1 MRGTPVT
8 LRTLPDPDAEAEYIA
23 LEIQRQLALSAS
35 RLNYADVGILLRFN
49 ALSRPIEAALHRAG
63 IPYRVV
69 GGAKFFDRVEV
80 KDLLAYMLLADN
92 ASYTPA
98 FVRIVNVPRRGIG
111 PKSVQDIIAL
121 ARLWNVPALTCA
133 ERLVDGEPPVEGF
146 ANVRTATVRAL
157 APLVES
163 LRRLRRAAEERVS
176 MAELLQLVISELD
189 YESHLRREPDF
200 ESRWENVQ
208 ELINFAAVADQ
219 RAAESGGSPGGNQ
232 PAKEATGGA
241 SIDDL
246 AHSPAAEAVSV
257 PSGLASANTGQKRGA
272 PETDVSMA
280 KRARAEQASAPSD
293 AAPASPSPLRAFLE
307 NSILATDLAS
317 EQDTAS
323 KVTISTCHAAKGL
336 EWPVV
341 FVPAVENDT
350 FPFYRS
356 RSDEQQRE
364 ERRLLYVAMTRA
376 ETNLY
381 LTSAAERMV
390 AGEHMPRQLSPFVT
404 QLVPMGRGGAQS
416 SSAPPRYRVDW
427 CFSSPAL
434 DASHNE
440 ALVSVLGRRGA
451 SEEELDT
458 CRKVFEASAPGLRL
472 RAMQASGSQPSG
484 WQSAT
489 PRSNPNAGSTRP
501 GPALGAG
508 FLSAGRREKPRSGY
522 VSALGGTRPPSAA
535 TQGSGYVSAMGGT
548 SASTQESG
556 RTGGGSSAGFISALN
571 SMSASAVGRSESNQW
586 SDNVAASG
594 PGLHRGKSL
603 GVRRMAPSGT
613 GTPRLGTAP
622 RRPLGLSRPAGWA
635 PGSGPFGDPPS
646 QDERP

>member
-1 MRGTPVT
+1 M
-8 LRTLPDPDAEAEYIA
+8 
-23 LEIQRQLALSAS
+23 
-35 RLNYADVGILLRFN
+35 
-49 ALSRPIEAALHRAG
+49 
-63 IPYRVV
+63 
-69 GGAKFFDRVEV
+69 
-80 KDLLAYMLLADN
+80 
-92 ASYTPA
+92 
-98 FVRIVNVPRRGIG
+98 
-111 PKSVQDIIAL
+111 
-121 ARLWNVPALTCA
+121 
-133 ERLVDGEPPVEGF
+133 
-146 ANVRTATVRAL
+146 
-157 APLVES
+157 
-163 LRRLRRAAEERVS
+163 
-176 MAELLQLVISELD
+176 
-189 YESHLRREPDF
+189 
-200 ESRWENVQ
+200 
-208 ELINFAAVADQ
+208 
-219 RAAESGGSPGGNQ
+219 
-232 PAKEATGGA
+232 
-241 SIDDL
+241 
-246 AHSPAAEAVSV
+246 
-257 PSGLASANTGQKRGA
+257 
-272 PETDVSMA
+272 
-280 KRARAEQASAPSD
+280 
-293 AAPASPSPLRAFLE
+293 
-307 NSILATDLAS
+307 
-317 EQDTAS
+317 
-323 KVTISTCHAAKGL
+323 
-336 EWPVV
+336 
-341 FVPAVENDT
+341 
-350 FPFYRS
+350 
-356 RSDEQQRE
+356 
-364 ERRLLYVAMTRA
+364 
-376 ETNLY
+376 
-381 LTSAAERMV
+381 
-390 AGEHMPRQLSPFVT
+390 
-404 QLVPMGRGGAQS
+404 
-416 SSAPPRYRVDW
+416 DW

-548 SASTQESG
+548 SAATQESG

-622 RRPLGLSRPAGWA
+622 RRPLGLSRPAGRA
-635 PGSGPFGDPPS
+635 PGSGPSGDRPS